1 MRKIVY
7 LAIFILNLPLLANAQ
22 ELFKEGQ
29 HYREISVVQ
38 PVETGDKVEVRE
50 LFWYGCPHCF
60 RLEDGLEAWVTTLP
74 DYAEFV
80 RMPAIFSDVWEQ
92 HAKLY
97 YTLEAMGNLDT
108 MHRKVFDAI
117 HVDEQQLVKDDQMID
132 FAQAQGLDKNEF
144 EDTLASFAVT
154 SKVNAAKAN
163 IAKYEVTGVPAIV
176 VGGKYLTDVS
186 SAGSEQ
192 AMFQVLDFLINK
204 ANSES

>member
-1 MRKIVY
+1 MRKIIYVTF
-7 LAIFILNLPLLANAQ
+7 FILSMPMMAYAQ
-22 ELFKEGQ
+22 EMFKQGQ
-29 HYREISVVQ
+29 HYREISVAQ

-60 RLEDGLEAWVTTLP
+60 RLEDPLERWVSTLP
-74 DYAEFV
+74 DHAQFV
-80 RMPAIFSDVWEQ
+80 RMPAIFNQVWEQ

-117 HVDEQQLVKDDQMID
+117 HVYEQKLVKDSEMID
-132 FAQAQGLDKNEF
+132 FAEAEGLDRQVF
-144 EDTLASFAVT
+144 EDTLSSFAVI
-154 SKVNAAKAN
+154 SKLNAAKTN
-163 IAKYEVTGVPAIV
+163 IANYEVTGVPAVV

-204 ANSES
+204 VKSEG